1 MSVRSDIKAL
11 EDTIRALKEAR
22 DVIERTTQYVGAVTD
37 SDALEAMLDEAHTR
51 YLERFG
57 RYETEPHHEA
67 EREAVRAAVEPYA
80 RHVIGIEASLADR
93 WNDFQ
98 RALTETA
105 TPEDAFRAVVQPIVV
120 AVGPARR
127 QRRALRK
134 LWALL
139 EDGRDTVP
147 AAELTAILQE
157 VGPLAKI
164 GGHDSRPKRGSIEAL
179 HTALA
184 DRTPAPP
191 DEPSYDPLDLER
203 DVNSNDPPCDPR
215 PCEEQAK

>member
-1 MSVRSDIKAL
+1 MSTRDDVEAL
-11 EDTIRALKEAR
+11 ESAILALKEAR

-57 RYETEPHHEA
+57 RYETEPPHEA

-80 RHVIGIEASLADR
+80 RRVIGIETTLADR

-105 TPEDAFRAVVQPIVV
+105 TPEEAFRAVVQPIVV

-127 QRRALRK
+127 QREALRK

-139 EDGRDTVP
+139 EDGRDAVP
-147 AAELTAILQE
+147 SAELIAILQE
-157 VGPLAKI
+157 VGPLTKI
-164 GGHDSRPKRGSIEAL
+164 GGAS
-179 HTALA
+179 
-184 DRTPAPP
+184 
-191 DEPSYDPLDLER
+191 
-203 DVNSNDPPCDPR
+203 
-215 PCEEQAK
+215 